1 MIRKLNNKSPIIHKS
16 AFIAENT
23 YIVGDVE
30 IGKNVSIWPGVI
42 IRADSGKITIGE
54 GTNIQDN
61 SVIHSDGDAEIQ
73 SFITIGHGV
82 ICHAKFI
89 GKNTLLGNGCVVNND
104 ASVGEN
110 SLVASGSVITNDTIF
125 EPNSLIR
132 GVPGKKIG
140 RVNEKHIF
148 MINAAT
154 QSYIKRIALYTES
167 GLNINK

>member
-1 MIRKLNNKSPIIHKS
+1 MIRKLNGKSPKIHKS
-16 AFIAENT
+16 AFIAENA
-23 YIVGDVE
+23 YIVGDIE
-30 IGKNVSIWPGVI
+30 IGKDVSIWPGAVI
-42 IRADSGKITIGE
+42 RSDSGKITIGE

-61 SVIHSDGDAEIQ
+61 SVIHSDGNAEIQ

-89 GKNTLLGNGCVVNND
+89 GKNTLLGNGCIVNND

-110 SLVASGSVITNDTIF
+110 SLVASGSVITNNAIF

-140 RVNEKHIF
+140 RVTEKHII
-148 MINAAT
+148 MINSAT
-154 QSYIKRIALYTES
+154 QAYIKRIPLYTQS
-167 GLNINK
+167 GLNLNK